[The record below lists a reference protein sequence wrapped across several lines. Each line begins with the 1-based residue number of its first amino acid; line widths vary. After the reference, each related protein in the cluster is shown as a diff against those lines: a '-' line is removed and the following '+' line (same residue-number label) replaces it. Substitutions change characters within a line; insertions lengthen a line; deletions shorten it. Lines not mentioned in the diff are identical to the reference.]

1 MTRKSKFGWMELI
14 LGILLIILGIYTFA
28 KPSTALTSVVII
40 YGLVSIITG
49 IADIVFYVKLER
61 RTGLGPTVSLIAG
74 ILSILAG
81 LLILLIPGAGRWIFA
96 VFFPIWFISHC
107 ISRLADL
114 SITRVVAGTAY
125 YYFSLVVNILGL
137 LLGFM
142 MILNPWISVIS
153 ISYIVGFYLILL
165 GVGSIVMAFSK
176 SGVRD
181 RGET

>member
-1 MTRKSKFGWMELI
+1 MTQKSKFGWMELI

-28 KPSTALTSVVII
+28 NPFTALTSVVII

-61 RTGLGPTVSLIAG
+61 RTGFGPSVSLIAG

-81 LLILLIPGAGRWIFA
+81 LLILLSPGAGKWMFA
-96 VFFPIWFISHC
+96 VFFPIWFIAHC
-107 ISRLADL
+107 VSRLANL
-114 SITRVVAGTAY
+114 GFMRVVAGIAY

-137 LLGFM
+137 LLCFM
-142 MILNPWISVIS
+142 LILNPWISVMS

-165 GVGSIVMAFSK
+165 GVGSIVMAFSNL
-176 SGVRD
+176 GIRD
-181 RGET
+181 